1 MAWQTPKTDWSVAD
15 SPKTTDVNRWESNTE
30 EAYNLA
36 DAAKYWS
43 QLMHISG
50 NVVENAIPTIIG
62 AGLAVTVQTMCVYV
76 KPRPAV
82 GLGTR
87 AQIRF
92 IGFNLDPSFRLRIQ
106 VEGESSYF
114 QSLSESDYYDAA
126 ANGAVTSALFDNWTD
141 SPVKK
146 KIIVSLVNVSEDQV
160 SLLPPAGWS
169 FQLSGLV
176 TFVDLD

>member
-1 MAWQTPKTDWSVAD
+1 MATFKKDWKAGDRPVSAD
-15 SPKTTDVNRWESNTE
+15 ANRWESNTE
-30 EAYNLA
+30 EAYEIA
-36 DAAKYWS
+36 DAGKYWG

-50 NVVENAIPTIIG
+50 NVIENANQISVG
-62 AGLAVTVQTMCVYV
+62 AGFAVTVQTVCVYV
-76 KPRPAV
+76 APRPAV
-82 GLGTR
+82 GFGTA

-92 IGFNLDPSFRLRIQ
+92 IGFDLDPAFRLRIQ
-106 VEGESSYF
+106 AEGESRYF

-126 ANGAVTSALFDNWTD
+126 ANHAIDSVLFVNETD

-160 SLLPPAGWS
+160 SLLDPAGWS

-176 TFVDLD
+176 TFE